1 MLQIS
6 EPLLKNSR
14 ITTMNSNVSGSIVIT
29 SKGGHFVVQAVQHGS
44 SQPRSSANS
53 LYGTPVS
60 ASHQPLSCLH
70 WAASQIFESF
80 DFSRL
85 HYLSLAHCHSSITRI
100 TPQLP
105 KHFTIRIA
113 QMELQPNLSWVP
125 QLLSASGNSYSAT
138 NAARVQVSPKRIWD
152 LSCSLNLPTVNH
164 ITSPRHTNTKRYGE
178 TGGALIAKP

>member
-14 ITTMNSNVSGSIVIT
+14 ITTMNSNSSGSIVIT

-53 LYGTPVS
+53 QYGTPVS

-70 WAASQIFESF
+70 WAVSQIFESF
-80 DFSRL
+80 DFSHL

-100 TPQLP
+100 TSQLP
-105 KHFTIRIA
+105 RHSTIRIA
-113 QMELQPNLSWVP
+113 QMELRPNLGWVP
-125 QLLSASGNSYSAT
+125 QRLSASGYSYSAT
-138 NAARVQVSPKRIWD
+138 NAGRVFSSPQKGFEI
-152 LSCSLNLPTVNH
+152 
-164 ITSPRHTNTKRYGE
+164 
-178 TGGALIAKP
+178 

>member
-1 MLQIS
+1 
-6 EPLLKNSR
+6 
-14 ITTMNSNVSGSIVIT
+14 MNSNVSGSIVIT

-53 LYGTPVS
+53 LY
-60 ASHQPLSCLH
+60 
-70 WAASQIFESF
+70 ASQIFESF

-113 QMELQPNLSWVP
+113 QMELQPNLS
-125 QLLSASGNSYSAT
+125 
-138 NAARVQVSPKRIWD
+138 
-152 LSCSLNLPTVNH
+152 
-164 ITSPRHTNTKRYGE
+164 
-178 TGGALIAKP
+178 